1 VADLSELDD
10 LLDALRAAPRSG
22 GVLRAMLRTAAEA
35 VDPAA
40 AIDWLGTATP
50 DPHDP
55 ETRRLAAGLLLT
67 AGRAE
72 AALRWAEG
80 EDETVGVAKARALL
94 ALGRR
99 EAAAQAYSRAI
110 LIRPDLADPA
120 LEEQLAVPADAAANV
135 FDLKGRPVAA
145 PASAEP
151 PASRRPTVTFADV
164 GGLDAVK
171 AEVRRKI
178 ILPFTRKALFDRFK
192 KRAGGGILLYGPP
205 GCGKTMLA
213 RATAGE
219 VDATFV
225 SVAIPEILSKWLG
238 ESEKHLASLFAEA
251 RANTPAVLFFDEIE
265 ALAGR
270 RSISDSHHTS
280 ALVSTFLSEMDG
292 VGADNEGVLVLAAT
306 NVPWAIDPAFRR
318 QGRFDRVLFVPP
330 PDAEAREAVLRL
342 MLADRP
348 GADGLNI
355 APVVR
360 ATSGFSSA
368 DLAQVVDMACDLAIE
383 QSLDANQVVDLTD
396 AHLAEAAR
404 AARPTTLE
412 WLTEAR
418 NYAKFANEGG
428 LYDDVVA
435 FLDKHKR

>member
-1 VADLSELDD
+1 MSELDE
-10 LLDALRAAPRSG
+10 LLDAVRAAPNAG
-22 GVLRAMLRTAAEA
+22 GVLRAMLRAAGEA
-35 VDPAA
+35 VDPGAAVDWLDSASPAAHASDIRLLAA
-40 AIDWLGTATP
+40 A
-50 DPHDP
+50 
-55 ETRRLAAGLLLT
+55 LLLD
-67 AGRAE
+67 AHRPE
-72 AALRWAEG
+72 AALRWTEG
-80 EDETVGVAKARALL
+80 DDAALGVARARAEL
-94 ALGRR
+94 ALGRI
-99 EAAAQAYSRAI
+99 EAAAQSYSQAI

-120 LEEQLAVPADAAANV
+120 LEDQLAVPAEPAANV
-135 FDLKGRPVAA
+135 FDLKGRPVDA
-145 PASAEP
+145 PTSVEP
-151 PASRRPTVTFADV
+151 PASRRQTITFADV

-192 KRAGGGILLYGPP
+192 KKAGGGILLYGPP

-251 RANTPAVLFFDEIE
+251 RSQTPAVLFFDEIE

-292 VGADNEGVLVLAAT
+292 IGADNEGVLVLAAT

-330 PDAEAREAVLRL
+330 PDAEAREAVLKL
-342 MLADRP
+342 MLAERP
-348 GADGLNI
+348 GAEGLDVGPI
-355 APVVR
+355 VR

-383 QSLDANQVVDLTD
+383 QSLDANQVIDLTD

>member
-1 VADLSELDD
+1 M
-10 LLDALRAAPRSG
+10 LRAAKD
-22 GVLRAMLRTAAEA
+22 A
-35 VDPAA
+35 VDPGA
-40 AIDWLGTATP
+40 AIDWLEAASP
-50 DPHDP
+50 AAHASD
-55 ETRRLAAGLLLT
+55 TRLLASALLLH
-67 AGRAE
+67 AQRPQS
-72 AALRWAEG
+72 ALGWAEG
-80 EDETVGVAKARALL
+80 EEPALGVARARAEL

-99 EAAAQAYSRAI
+99 EAAAQSYSRAI
-110 LIRPDLADPA
+110 AIQADLADPA
-120 LEEQLAVPADAAANV
+120 LEEALAVPAETSAKIV
-135 FDLKGRPVAA
+135 DLKGRPVEAQIA
-145 PASAEP
+145 PEP
-151 PASRRPTVTFADV
+151 ETHRRPTITFKDV
-164 GGLDAVK
+164 GGLDDLK

-178 ILPFTRKALFDRFK
+178 ILPFTRKALFDKFK

-238 ESEKHLASLFAEA
+238 ESEKHLASLFREA
-251 RANTPAVLFFDEIE
+251 RSKTPAVLFFDEIE

-270 RSISDSHHTS
+270 RSI
-280 ALVSTFLSEMDG
+280 STFLSEMDG

-330 PDAEAREAVLRL
+330 PDAPARAAVLEL

-348 GADGLNI
+348 GAEGLNI
-355 APVVR
+355 APIVN

-368 DLAQVVDMACDLAIE
+368 DLAQVVDVACDLAIE
-383 QSLDANQVVDLTD
+383 QSLDENHVVDLTN
-396 AHLAEAAR
+396 AHMTEAVR
-404 AARPTTLE
+404 ATRPTTLE

>member
-1 VADLSELDD
+1 MSELDD
-10 LLDALRAAPRSG
+10 LLDAARAAPASG
-22 GVLRAMLRTAAEA
+22 GVVRAMLRAASEA
-35 VDPAA
+35 VDPCAA
-40 AIDWLGTATP
+40 ADWLETAAP
-50 DPHDP
+50 EPHASD
-55 ETRRLAAGLLLT
+55 TRLLAASLLLGT
-67 AGRAE
+67 GRPG
-72 AALRWAEG
+72 AALRWAQG
-80 EDETVGVAKARALL
+80 DDPAMGVARARAEL
-94 ALGRR
+94 ALGQR
-99 EAAAQAYSRAI
+99 EAAAQSYSRAI
-110 LIRPDLADPA
+110 AVQPDLADPT
-120 LEEQLAVPADAAANV
+120 LEEQLAVAADASANV
-135 FDLKGRPVAA
+135 VDLKGRPIGGSPIPEPAA
-145 PASAEP
+145 H
-151 PASRRPTVTFADV
+151 RRPNVTFADV
-164 GGLDAVK
+164 GGLDEVK
-171 AEVRRKI
+171 AEIRRKI
-178 ILPFTRKALFDRFK
+178 ILPFTRKALFDKFK
-192 KRAGGGILLYGPP
+192 KKAGGGILLYGPP

-219 VDATFV
+219 VAANFV

-238 ESEKHLASLFAEA
+238 ESEKHLAGLFAEA
-251 RANTPAVLFFDEIE
+251 RASKPAVLFFDEIE

-330 PDAEAREAVLRL
+330 PDAVAREAVLKL
-342 MLADRP
+342 ILAERP
-348 GADGLNI
+348 GAGGLNLTPI
-355 APVVR
+355 VR

-383 QSLDANQVVDLTD
+383 QSLDANHVVDLTD
-396 AHLAEAAR
+396 AHMAEAAR
-404 AARPTTLE
+404 TARPTTLE

-435 FLDKHKR
+435 FLDKNKR